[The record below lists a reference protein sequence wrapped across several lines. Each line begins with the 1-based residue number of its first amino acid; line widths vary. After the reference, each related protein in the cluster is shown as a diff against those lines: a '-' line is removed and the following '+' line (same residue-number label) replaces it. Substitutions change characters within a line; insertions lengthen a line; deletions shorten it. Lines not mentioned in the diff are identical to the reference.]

1 MRDYLMNLSKKTLLI
16 CVILF
21 IFIGMASVHAEDNHD
36 ANSNETKTYT
46 DLNDQIN
53 ETENE
58 GTLNLTDDYKF
69 NDTADKELTDGVI
82 ISKNITISG
91 RENYSYVDGS
101 YIARGF
107 YIESYCNVVLKNLIF
122 RNTYS
127 NSSGAGIF
135 LEVNSNLTLI
145 NCIFQDNIA
154 YNSDGGALDAQSE
167 TDVKIYD
174 CLFENNTAIR
184 ESELEWAQFKAGMGS
199 AIITRIGSNLE
210 LYRSTFRNNNA
221 YLSTIL
227 VVSYNDVKYKLSK
240 LLVKD
245 CLFEYNTV
253 YNCGIIYTDELGY
266 SEIENSTFQYNI
278 NTHSGGVLE
287 LDACISSTV
296 KNCKFIEN
304 YGTSGAAIK
313 IKVFNTKYI
322 SNVDILNCDFTSNS
336 ANNYGGAIYSNHGR
350 VNISN
355 CNFNQNYAGKHGG
368 AIYADFGEVKISNC
382 KFNSNCALKNGGAI
396 FSQNDPVTISNCKF
410 TQNSANNGGGLYL
423 ISEANSI
430 STASF
435 VQNDAISKG
444 GAIYST
450 SESFKISGL
459 TYSKNTAGTASK
471 VYGGFNAKVYQ
482 YTYTSASVR
491 IKVKLTSLWKMPVNQ
506 KVKIKITGPKSY
518 TSKWVKADS
527 KGYVSFIV
535 PFKVNIN
542 KSKITVSVGE
552 GVSFVKSWTKIKDK
566 AKITYSKNVKKPSK
580 IKLTIKN
587 KASKKL
593 IKKTK
598 FTVKVYTGKK
608 YKVYKIKTNS
618 KGVLSIKTSKLTRA
632 KHKIIVTL
640 SNSNYN
646 INNKIY
652 VKVK

>member
-1 MRDYLMNLSKKTLLI
+1 MNLSKKTFLI

-69 NDTADKELTDGVI
+69 NDTEDEELTDGVK

-91 RENYSYVDGS
+91 SEDYSYVDGS
-101 YIARGF
+101 YLARGF
-107 YIESYCNVVLKNLIF
+107 YIESFCNVVLKNLIIK
-122 RNTYS
+122 NAYS
-127 NSSGAGIF
+127 NTSGAGIF
-135 LEVNSNLTLI
+135 LGDNSNLTLI
-145 NCIFQDNIA
+145 NCILQNNRV
-154 YNSDGGALDAQSE
+154 YNSDGGALDAESG
-167 TDVKIYD
+167 TDIRIYD
-174 CLFENNTAIR
+174 CLFENNTAVR
-184 ESELEWAQFKAGMGS
+184 ESDLEWAKFKAGMGS

-240 LLVKD
+240 LLVKS
-245 CLFEYNTV
+245 CLFEYNQV
-253 YNCGIIYTDELGY
+253 YNCGIIYTDELG
-266 SEIENSTFQYNI
+266 SNEIDNSTFRYNI

-287 LDACISSTV
+287 LDACISSTI

-313 IKVFNTKYI
+313 IKVFNRKYF
-322 SNVDILNCDFTSNS
+322 SNVDILNCDFISNN
-336 ANNYGGAIYSNHGR
+336 AKNYGGAIYSDLGK
-350 VNISN
+350 VKVSN

-368 AIYADFGEVKISNC
+368 AIYADFGEFTVDNC
-382 KFNSNCALKNGGAI
+382 KFTSNNAAKNGGAI
-396 FSQNDPVTISNCKF
+396 FSENDPITISNCKF
-410 TQNSANNGGGLYL
+410 NQNSANNGGSLYL
-423 ISEANSI
+423 TSEGNTISS
-430 STASF
+430 SSF
-435 VQNDAISKG
+435 VENDAISKG

-450 SESFKISGL
+450 SQSFKMSGL

-471 VYGGFNAKVYQ
+471 VYGGFTVKVYQ
-482 YTYTSASVR
+482 YTYTSSSVR
-491 IKVKLTSLWKMPVNQ
+491 IKVKLTSLWKMSVKQN
-506 KVKIKITGPKSY
+506 VKIKITGPKSY

-527 KGYVSFIV
+527 NGYASFIV
-535 PFKVNIN
+535 PFKVNIA
-542 KSKITVSVGE
+542 KSKITVSIGE

-587 KASKKL
+587 KATKKL

-608 YKVYKIKTNS
+608 CKVYKIKTNS
-618 KGVLSIKTSKLTRA
+618 KGVLKIGTSKLTRA
-632 KHKIIVTL
+632 KHKIIVILNNT
-640 SNSNYN
+640 NYN
-646 INNKIY
+646 INNNLY